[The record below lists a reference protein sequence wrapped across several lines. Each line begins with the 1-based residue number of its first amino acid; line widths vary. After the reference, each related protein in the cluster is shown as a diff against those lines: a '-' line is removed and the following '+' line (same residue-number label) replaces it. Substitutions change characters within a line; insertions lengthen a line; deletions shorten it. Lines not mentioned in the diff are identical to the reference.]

1 MSARFSTAA
10 VVVLLALPLLTG
22 AGGDDRM
29 DEIGKVAVAY
39 AQGFDALLQA
49 DPSEGDRLGVTA
61 EDLQSLQ
68 PVTILPLRALDAQFR
83 QEDDARTIDMATV
96 STDLWWV
103 VLGIDSA
110 PKIVVTVQWPST
122 VDQPEAVALNQV
134 PAQLLSDALNEV
146 GDPNARIVY
155 IPEDATVVLGSARG
169 VSVAMPVADE
179 VFRAALELPDRP
191 VAVGEYTSAL
201 KTRLSRLAAAWAMG
215 DRDPGL
221 AGGGPTPVVPAR
233 GIGFPLPAVLGA
245 AAVAA
250 FMGAVA
256 VSRRRPT

>member
-1 MSARFSTAA
+1 MSARFSAAA
-10 VVVLLALPLLTG
+10 VLG
-22 AGGDDRM
+22 
-29 DEIGKVAVAY
+29 IGKVAVAY

-61 EDLQSLQ
+61 QDLQSLR
-68 PVTILPLRALDAQFR
+68 PLQALDAQFR
-83 QEDDARTIDMATV
+83 QEADARTIDMATV

-103 VLGIDSA
+103 TLGIDSV

-122 VDQPEAVALNQV
+122 VDRPEAVALNQI
-134 PAQLLSDALNEV
+134 PALLLSDALNEV

-191 VAVGEYTSAL
+191 VPVAEYTSAL
-201 KTRLSRLAAAWAMG
+201 KTRLSRLAAAAAG
-215 DRDPGL
+215 DSDPGL
-221 AGGGPTPVVPAR
+221 AGGGPTPEVPPR
-233 GIGFPLPAVLGA
+233 GIGFPLPAVLGV
-245 AAVAA
+245 AAVAV
-250 FMGAVA
+250 FMGAMA